1 MAGFMPFGMPS
12 AIRSRVG
19 DGCVAS
25 FEYSD
30 SQIIIKETIMKY
42 HCIVRYAFL
51 LCALVG
57 VQELRAQLFQ
67 SVSAEEI
74 PVAGME
80 FSRPVSFMPD
90 GRSLL
95 LTSATQAGLW
105 LYDVEDHQ
113 TSQLTDALGA
123 GSEPVVSAD
132 GNTVIH
138 RTVSFSAAH
147 QRLTALDVVD
157 VSARRTE
164 RLLHPQRQVPAYR
177 FSGNTAM
184 ALSPAGD
191 MVYKV
196 RGVAQADACQ
206 MPMVSLDEDGTSRVL
221 SPNGSDAT
229 YLWPSLSPDGRRI
242 LYYVSGVGAYVCST
256 DGDSVTF
263 VSPHCRAPQW
273 YDGETIVGMYDTD
286 DTQALTSSCIM
297 AYRLDGQ
304 SQQLTSPSSF
314 TMYPRCHAASRRIA
328 CCTADGRLV
337 MLHVEPQPRP

>member
-1 MAGFMPFGMPS
+1 M
-12 AIRSRVG
+12 G

-57 VQELRAQLFQ
+57 VQGLRAQLFQ
-67 SVSAEEI
+67 SVSVEEI

-90 GRSLL
+90 GHSLL

-105 LYDVEDHQ
+105 LYDVEEQ
-113 TSQLTDALGA
+113 QISQFTDALGA

-206 MPMVSLDEDGTSRVL
+206 MPMVSLDFFAPDTPLTLLVIWRLLISTGSTLNAGWMDTGPRTPIETPSA
-221 SPNGSDAT
+221 SPPFLKANT
-229 YLWPSLSPDGRRI
+229 WPKLR
-242 LYYVSGVGAYVCST
+242 
-256 DGDSVTF
+256 
-263 VSPHCRAPQW
+263 
-273 YDGETIVGMYDTD
+273 
-286 DTQALTSSCIM
+286 TSSQVWQ
-297 AYRLDGQ
+297 A
-304 SQQLTSPSSF
+304 TF
-314 TMYPRCHAASRRIA
+314 A
-328 CCTADGRLV
+328 
-337 MLHVEPQPRP
+337 